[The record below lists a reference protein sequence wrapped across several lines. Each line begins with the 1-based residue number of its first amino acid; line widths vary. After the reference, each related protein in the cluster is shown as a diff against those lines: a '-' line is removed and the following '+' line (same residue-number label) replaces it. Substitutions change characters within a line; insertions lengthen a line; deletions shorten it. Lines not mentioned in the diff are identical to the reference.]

1 MAISRSSVS
10 SCAGIESSVLGRT
23 DPRGNQEGANHMNSR
38 SVSIFAIA
46 ALGATAGSW
55 AVVRAQQ
62 PAALAKDS
70 NAEADDNIIA
80 EVRDHNQIM
89 SNLEYVS
96 DMIGQRLT
104 GSENLKKAN
113 DWTRQKFAD
122 YGVANPHLE
131 SWTIAHTW
139 ERGAASGR
147 IISPALHPLA
157 IASYAWAPST
167 NGAVRGPVV
176 YVKAQSL
183 DDLAQYKRKLKGAIV
198 ISAEPAL
205 LPPPGQ
211 PAPNPVTIPYGDSI
225 VLVAPHRPGVP
236 ITPTPAYREFIRAR
250 TEFFKNEGVIATLA
264 DSGKPDGLLNMTGL
278 GGRNYD
284 IAPIPAAFVS
294 SASYGMIW
302 RLLQRGPVQLEL
314 DLKNSIGEGPVEVY
328 NTVAE
333 IRGKEKPDEI
343 VLLGAHL
350 DSWDLGTGTTDNG
363 TGSTIVLE
371 AARALAKSGLQP
383 KRTIRFVLFSGE
395 EQGLNGSRAYVM
407 AHKDELAKFSAA
419 LIHDVGTGRVISISL
434 MRNYQDREIMD
445 TVVAPLRSLGL
456 LELSER
462 WMTGS
467 DHASFEEAGVPGFF
481 CVQDPAQYFETH
493 HSQADTFDQ
502 AHEPDLVEGAQVM
515 AVWAYNV
522 AQLPDLLPRKPA
534 TPAAAGA
541 N

>member
-1 MAISRSSVS
+1 MKVP
-10 SCAGIESSVLGRT
+10 G
-23 DPRGNQEGANHMNSR
+23 
-38 SVSIFAIA
+38 VSIFALVVIA
-46 ALGATAGSW
+46 AMASGRAAI
-55 AVVRAQQ
+55 RAQQ
-62 PAALAKDS
+62 PAAAAKDP
-70 NAEADDNIIA
+70 NAEADDKIIS
-80 EVRDHNQIM
+80 EVRDHNEIM
-89 SNLEYVS
+89 SNLEYIS
-96 DMIGQRLT
+96 DMIGARLT

-139 ERGAASGR
+139 GREAASGS

-167 NGAVRGPVV
+167 NGALRGPVV

-183 DDLAQYKRKLKGAIV
+183 DDLAQYKGKLKGAIV
-198 ISAEPAL
+198 VSAEPAL
-205 LPPPGQ
+205 LPPAGQ

-225 VLVAPHRPGVP
+225 VLVAPHRPGAP
-236 ITPTPAYREFIRAR
+236 LTPGPGYREFIRAR
-250 TEFFKNEGVIATLA
+250 AEFFKNEGVLATLT
-264 DSGKPDGLLNMTGL
+264 DSAKPDGLLNMTGL

-284 IAPIPAAFVS
+284 IAPIPAAFLS
-294 SASYGMIW
+294 SESYGLLW
-302 RLLQRGPVQLEL
+302 RLLQRGPVEVEL
-314 DLKNSIGEGPVEVY
+314 DLKNSIGDKPVEVY

-333 IRGKEKPDEI
+333 IRGNEKPDEI

-363 TGSTIVLE
+363 TGSAIVME
-371 AARALAKSGLQP
+371 AARALQKSGLRP

-395 EQGLNGSRAYVM
+395 EQGLNGSRAFVA
-407 AHKDELAKFSAA
+407 AHKDELPKFSAA

-445 TVVAPLRSLGL
+445 KVVAPLHSVGL

-534 TPAAAGA
+534 APVAAGA

>member
-1 MAISRSSVS
+1 MK
-10 SCAGIESSVLGRT
+10 
-23 DPRGNQEGANHMNSR
+23 SR
-38 SVSIFAIA
+38 SVSVLAVMAICT
-46 ALGATAGSW
+46 LAGG
-55 AVVRAQQ
+55 RTRIHAQQ
-62 PAALAKDS
+62 PAAATKDS
-70 NAEADDNIIA
+70 NAEADDKIIS
-80 EVRDHNQIM
+80 EVRDHNEIM
-89 SNLEYVS
+89 SNLEYLS
-96 DMIGQRLT
+96 DMIGARLT
-104 GSENLKKAN
+104 GSENLKRAN
-113 DWTRQKFAD
+113 NWTRQKFAD
-122 YGVANPHLE
+122 YGAANPHLE

-139 ERGAASGR
+139 GRDAARGS
-147 IISPALHPLA
+147 ITSPAVHPLT

-183 DDLAQYKRKLKGAIV
+183 DDLVQYKGKLKGAIV

-205 LPPPGQ
+205 LPPAGQ
-211 PAPNPVTIPYGDSI
+211 PAPNPMTIPYGDSI
-225 VLVAPHRPGVP
+225 VLVAPHRPGAQMMP
-236 ITPTPAYREFIRAR
+236 GPGYREFIRAR
-250 TEFFKNEGVIATLA
+250 AEFFKNEGVLATLT

-294 SASYGMIW
+294 SESYGLLW
-302 RLLQRGPVQLEL
+302 RLLQRGPVEVEL
-314 DLKNSIGEGPVEVY
+314 DLKNSIGDKPVAVY

-333 IRGKEKPDEI
+333 IRGSEKPDET

-363 TGSTIVLE
+363 TGTTIVME
-371 AARALAKSGLQP
+371 AARALQKSGLRP
-383 KRTIRFVLFSGE
+383 KRSIRFVLFSGE
-395 EQGLNGSRAYVM
+395 EQGLNGSRAFVA
-407 AHKDELAKFSAA
+407 AHKEELPKFSAA
-419 LIHDVGTGRVISISL
+419 LIHDIGTGRVISISL

-445 TVVAPLRSLGL
+445 KVVAPLHSVGL

-502 AHEPDLVEGAQVM
+502 AHETDLVEGAQVM

-534 TPAAAGA
+534 APAAAGA

>member
-1 MAISRSSVS
+1 MK
-10 SCAGIESSVLGRT
+10 
-23 DPRGNQEGANHMNSR
+23 SR
-38 SVSIFAIA
+38 SVSVFAVA
-46 ALGATAGSW
+46 AIWVTASSW
-55 AVVRAQQ
+55 AAIRTQQ
-62 PAALAKDS
+62 PAVAAKDS
-70 NAEADDNIIA
+70 NAEADDKIIA

-113 DWTRQKFAD
+113 EWTRQKFAD

-147 IISPALHPLA
+147 IISPSLHPLA

-183 DDLAQYKRKLKGAIV
+183 DDLAQYKGKLKGAIV

-205 LPPPGQ
+205 LPPPDQ
-211 PAPNPVTIPYGDSI
+211 PAPNPVNIPYGDSI
-225 VLVAPHRPGVP
+225 VLVAPHRPGAQS
-236 ITPTPAYREFIRAR
+236 TPAPGYREFIRAR
-250 TEFFKNEGVIATLA
+250 TDFFKNEGVLATLA

-294 SASYGMIW
+294 AASYGMIW

-314 DLKNSIGEGPVEVY
+314 DLKNSIGDKPVAVY
-328 NTVAE
+328 NSVAE
-333 IRGKEKPDEI
+333 IRGSEKPDEI

-371 AARALAKSGLQP
+371 AARALRKSGLQP

-395 EQGLNGSRAYVM
+395 EQGLNGSRAYVT
-407 AHKDELAKFSAA
+407 AHKDELPKFSAA

-445 TVVAPLRSLGL
+445 KVVAPLRSLGL